1 MLHVTILEKMLH
13 LVHVQLITELNYQKM
28 MLTKLVNFVHIT
40 VKNVTIPPF
49 VLNVGHKKPTSDYK
63 IILVIV

>member
-13 LVHVQLITELNYQKM
+13 LVHVQLITDLNYQKM

-40 VKNVTIPPF
+40 VKNVTILPF